1 MSADYDVLA
10 SIYDRA
16 GMGNF
21 ARTMTPRLLNFA
33 QQNEWIGRR
42 ILDLGC
48 GTGVSTAFFSMQG
61 LNVIGVDCSPAML
74 EKTRERLESQ
84 SISAHLVQ
92 QDIRE
97 LEGVGPVDLVIAIDV
112 LNELENLRD
121 LETVFA
127 RAYSTL
133 SPGRMFIF
141 DLKTMEGLV
150 SAGLKGDTFL
160 YNAPDM
166 AVFSS
171 GEFDYERHTLNTAFD
186 IFMQDVD
193 ATWERQQAE
202 RLQRAF
208 PVQAI
213 ATLLR
218 RQKFDVIAVIDTNFQ
233 TYNLGTSSAP
243 RVIFFARN
251 V

>member
-1 MSADYDVLA
+1 VSADYDVLA

-21 ARTMTPRLLNFA
+21 AKTMTPRLLNFA

-48 GTGVSTAFFSMQG
+48 GTGVSTSFFSMQG
-61 LNVIGVDCSPAML
+61 LNVIGVDRSLAML
-74 EKTRERLESQ
+74 DQTRERLESQ
-84 SISAHLVQ
+84 SISAHLVE

-112 LNELENLRD
+112 LNELESLRD
-121 LETVFA
+121 LETIFA
-127 RAYSTL
+127 RAYSVL

-150 SAGLKGDTFL
+150 SAGLNGDTIL

-166 AVFSS
+166 AVFTHD
-171 GEFDYERHTLNTAFD
+171 EFDYERQTLNTTFHTFQRD
-186 IFMQDVD
+186 QDAV
-193 ATWERQQAE
+193 WSRQVAE

-218 RQKFDVIAVIDTNFQ
+218 RQNFDVLAVVDVNFQ
-233 TYNLGTSSAP
+233 DYNLGTSSAP

>member
-21 ARTMTPRLLNFA
+21 AKAMTPRLLNFA

-48 GTGVSTAFFSMQG
+48 GTGASTSFFSMQG
-61 LNVIGVDCSPAML
+61 LNVIGVDRSPAML
-74 EKTRERLESQ
+74 NQTRERLDSQ
-84 SISAHLVQ
+84 SISANLVE
-92 QDIRE
+92 QDVRE
-97 LEGVGPVDLVIAIDV
+97 LAGVGPVDLVIAIDI
-112 LNELENLRD
+112 LNELESLRD
-121 LETVFA
+121 LEAVFA
-127 RAYSTL
+127 KAYSVL

-150 SAGLKGDTFL
+150 NSGLDGDTIL
-160 YNAPDM
+160 YDSSDV
-166 AVFSS
+166 AVFTHD
-171 GEFDYERHTLNTAFD
+171 EFDYERHSLDTTFH
-186 IFMQDVD
+186 IFQQDRNSN
-193 ATWERQQAE
+193 WERKKAN

-218 RQKFDVIAVIDTNFQ
+218 RQNFDVLTVIDTKFQ
-233 TYNLGTSSAP
+233 PYNLGLSSAP